1 MMERREVILYV
12 RRGSLRSWRARRLLA
27 RKGYHAEVIDMTK
40 GAPRATLKQLS
51 QGAYRETVPYVFAD
65 HHLVGGFG
73 DLKVL
78 DRSGDLKHLV
88 WGAL

>member
-1 MMERREVILYV
+1 MIKQREVILYV

-27 RKGYHAEVIDMTK
+27 RKGYHVEDIDMTK

-51 QGAYRETVPYVFAD
+51 QSAYRETLPYVFVD
-65 HHLVGGFG
+65 HRPVGGFG

-78 DRSGDLKHLV
+78 DRPGDLERLV
-88 WGAL
+88 RGAL

>member
-1 MMERREVILYV
+1 MEQREVLLYV
-12 RRGSLRSWRARRLLA
+12 RRRSQRCWRARRLLA
-27 RKGYHAEVIDMTK
+27 RRDYSIEVVEMTK

-51 QGAYRETVPYVFAD
+51 RGAYRETVPYVFAD